1 MSTLVLRHER
11 HASTASRSMLSP
23 PHRHFTV
30 QPPSGTP
37 QKAAA
42 FRGTHNFFSTPPLK
56 SGPDQA
62 STSGICAVLVDE
74 SVAVSAARHRSLVL
88 ACCRIT
94 QVGGWIEIFAR
105 LWRHAAEISPTAD
118 GEPAEGM
125 HSAKSHQYLVMAPSL
140 EYLEI
145 SEAHLL

>member
-1 MSTLVLRHER
+1 
-11 HASTASRSMLSP
+11 MLSP

-62 STSGICAVLVDE
+62 STSG
-74 SVAVSAARHRSLVL
+74 
-88 ACCRIT
+88 
-94 QVGGWIEIFAR
+94 
-105 LWRHAAEISPTAD
+105 
-118 GEPAEGM
+118 M
-125 HSAKSHQYLVMAPSL
+125 QYLSMKVSL
-140 EYLEI
+140 
-145 SEAHLL
+145 